1 MILDG
6 NGWRSAAALLAIGM
20 VSVFAGCEVKSTPV
34 TTGPGKLPAQTAP
47 ESGDEAAKKDE
58 DATIKSGSGDVAEP
72 SKDAPTKATGAAG
85 NSTGESAT
93 ISAEGSSTVYPIC
106 QSFAVEFEK
115 KTKNTVSIGMQG
127 TGGGYK
133 KFVNRQA
140 DIWNASRGID
150 PKEEKELA
158 EKGIEWLELNIAVDG
173 IVIAVNP
180 KNDWC
185 SNITCEQLKQI
196 WEPDSRVK
204 TWSDLD
210 PSWPAQP
217 ILLYGADSDS
227 GTFEYFTEV
236 INEKKKATNT
246 NYTPAAND
254 NVLVQGIAAN
264 KTALGYIPFGY
275 YIENTEKLKAL
286 SVADKTKS
294 GETQKPFVEPTEEAI
309 LSGEYAPLA
318 RPLYMY
324 VNKNSLKRPE
334 VAAFLKFAVS
344 KESQHLIGK
353 RGFVKVKEE
362 DRLKAVGKLEEA
374 LHQLSAAQ

>member
-1 MILDG
+1 MG
-6 NGWRSAAALLAIGM
+6 RCWRFVVVLLAIGA
-20 VSVFAGCEVKSTPV
+20 VSVLPGCEVKTTPPT
-34 TTGPGKLPAQTAP
+34 TTGPAKVHEQTAP
-47 ESGDEAAKKDE
+47 STTDETQTAQGGDKASPNPESSKPGDQ
-58 DATIKSGSGDVAEP
+58 TP
-72 SKDAPTKATGAAG
+72 
-85 NSTGESAT
+85 GESSLGAKASPVATSASST

-115 KTKNTVSIGMQG
+115 RTKNTVSIGMQG

-150 PKEEKELA
+150 PKEVKELA

-180 KNDWC
+180 KNTWC

-196 WEPDSRVK
+196 WEPDSKVK
-204 TWSDLD
+204 TWSDVD
-210 PSWPAQP
+210 PSWPAEP
-217 ILLYGADSDS
+217 ILLYGADTDS

-246 NYTPAAND
+246 NYTPASND
-254 NVLVQGIAAN
+254 NVLVQGIASN

-275 YIENTEKLKAL
+275 YIDNTEKLKAL
-286 SVADKTKS
+286 GIAAKTNP
-294 GETQKPFVEPTEEAI
+294 GEAQKPFVEPSEETI
-309 LSGEYAPLA
+309 LSSEYVPLA

-324 VNKNSLKRPE
+324 VNKSSLKRPE
-334 VAAFLKFAVS
+334 VAEFLRFAVS
-344 KESQHLIGK
+344 KESQSLIGK

-362 DRLKAVGKLEEA
+362 ERLKAVAKLEDAIKERPSP
-374 LHQLSAAQ
+374 Q

>member
-1 MILDG
+1 MILGG
-6 NGWRSAAALLAIGM
+6 NGWRSAAVLLTIGAAGIF
-20 VSVFAGCEVKSTPV
+20 SGCEVKSTPV
-34 TTGPGKLPAQTAP
+34 AAPPSTPPALTPPGAARVTAKPDVEAAEKAEPAKPTEPGK
-47 ESGDEAAKKDE
+47 S
-58 DATIKSGSGDVAEP
+58 EP
-72 SKDAPTKATGAAG
+72 SKTTEATGSAAV
-85 NSTGESAT
+85 ESAT

-115 KTKNTVSIGMQG
+115 KSKNTVSIGMQG

-150 PKEEKELA
+150 PKEVKELA

-180 KNDWC
+180 KNSWC

-196 WEPDSRVK
+196 WEPESKVK

-210 PSWPAQP
+210 SSWPSLP

-275 YIENTEKLKAL
+275 YTENTEKLKAIG
-286 SVADKTKS
+286 VADKTKA
-294 GETQKPFVEPTEEAI
+294 GETQKPFVEPSEETI

-334 VAAFLKFAVS
+334 VAAFLRFAVS
-344 KESQHLIGK
+344 KESQSLIGK
-353 RGFVKVKEE
+353 RGFVKVKED
-362 DRLKAVGKLEEA
+362 DRLKSAAKLEEA
-374 LHQLSAAQ
+374 INELSTAK

>member
-6 NGWRSAAALLAIGM
+6 HGWRSIAVLLTIGT
-20 VSVFAGCEVKSTPV
+20 VGIFSGCEVKSTPV
-34 TTGPGKLPAQTAP
+34 VNAPAHTAP
-47 ESGDEAAKKDE
+47 ATTHSASKTGDEA
-58 DATIKSGSGDVAEP
+58 TGS
-72 SKDAPTKATGAAG
+72 TAA
-85 NSTGESAT
+85 ESAT

-115 KTKNTVSIGMQG
+115 KSKHTVSIGMQG

-180 KNDWC
+180 KNTWC
-185 SNITCEQLKQI
+185 SNLTCEQLKQI
-196 WEPDSRVK
+196 WEPDSKVT

-210 PSWPAQP
+210 PSWPAEP
-217 ILLYGADSDS
+217 MLLYGADTDS

-236 INEKKKATNT
+236 INDKKKATNIK
-246 NYTPAAND
+246 YTPAAND
-254 NVLVQGIAAN
+254 NVLVQGIASN

-275 YIENTEKLKAL
+275 YTENTEKLKAL
-286 SVADKTKS
+286 GIADKTKA
-294 GETQKPFVEPTEEAI
+294 GETQKPFVEPSEETL

-334 VAAFLKFAVS
+334 VAAFLRFAVS
-344 KESQHLIGK
+344 KESQSLIGK
-353 RGFVKVKEE
+353 RGFVKVKEKE
-362 DRLKAVGKLEEA
+362 RLNAVGKLEDAIQA
-374 LHQLSAAQ
+374 LSSAK

>member
-1 MILDG
+1 MILGG
-6 NGWRSAAALLAIGM
+6 NGWRSAAVLLTIGAAGIF
-20 VSVFAGCEVKSTPV
+20 SGCEVKSTPV
-34 TTGPGKLPAQTAP
+34 VTPPSTPPTLTPP
-47 ESGDEAAKKDE
+47 AAKVTANS
-58 DATIKSGSGDVAEP
+58 DAEATAKADSAQSTEPVKSEP
-72 SKDAPTKATGAAG
+72 SKTTEATGSAAAD
-85 NSTGESAT
+85 SAT

-115 KTKNTVSIGMQG
+115 KSKHTVSIGMQG

-133 KFVNRQA
+133 KFMNRQA

-150 PKEEKELA
+150 PKEVKELA

-180 KNDWC
+180 KNTWC
-185 SNITCEQLKQI
+185 SNVTCEQLKQI
-196 WEPDSRVK
+196 WEPDSKVK

-286 SVADKTKS
+286 GVADKTKS
-294 GETQKPFVEPTEEAI
+294 GEAQKPFVEPTEEAI

-334 VAAFLKFAVS
+334 VAAFLRFAVS
-344 KESQHLIGK
+344 RESQSLIGK
-353 RGFVKVKEE
+353 RGFVKVKED
-362 DRLKAVGKLEEA
+362 DRLKAVAKLEEA
-374 LHQLSAAQ
+374 INELSSAK

>member
-1 MILDG
+1 MILGG
-6 NGWRSAAALLAIGM
+6 NGWRSAAVLLTIGAAGIF
-20 VSVFAGCEVKSTPV
+20 SGCEVKSTPV
-34 TTGPGKLPAQTAP
+34 VTPPSTPPTLTP
-47 ESGDEAAKKDE
+47 SAAKVTANS
-58 DATIKSGSGDVAEP
+58 DAEATAKADSAQSTEPVKSEP
-72 SKDAPTKATGAAG
+72 SKTTEATGSAAAD
-85 NSTGESAT
+85 SAT

-115 KTKNTVSIGMQG
+115 KSKHTVSIGMQG

-133 KFVNRQA
+133 KFMNRQA

-150 PKEEKELA
+150 PKEVKELA

-180 KNDWC
+180 KNTWC
-185 SNITCEQLKQI
+185 SNVTCEQLKQI
-196 WEPDSRVK
+196 WEPDSKVK

-286 SVADKTKS
+286 GVADKTKS
-294 GETQKPFVEPTEEAI
+294 GEAQKPFVEPTEEAI

-334 VAAFLKFAVS
+334 VAAFLRFAVS
-344 KESQHLIGK
+344 RESQSLIGK
-353 RGFVKVKEE
+353 RGFVKVKED
-362 DRLKAVGKLEEA
+362 DRLKAVAKLEEA
-374 LHQLSAAQ
+374 INELSSAK

>member
-1 MILDG
+1 MSF
-6 NGWRSAAALLAIGM
+6 NGSGCRSAAVLLAIGIAGIF
-20 VSVFAGCEVKSTPV
+20 SGCEVKSTPV
-34 TTGPGKLPAQTAP
+34 TTPPSTPPALTPTAVAHEPTKTNVEPSAKSTEPGKS
-47 ESGDEAAKKDE
+47 ESSKTTEGAESAA
-58 DATIKSGSGDVAEP
+58 A
-72 SKDAPTKATGAAG
+72 
-85 NSTGESAT
+85 ESAT

-115 KTKNTVSIGMQG
+115 RSKHTVSIGMQG

-150 PKEEKELA
+150 PKEVKELA

-180 KNDWC
+180 KNTWC

-196 WEPDSRVK
+196 WEPESKVK

-275 YIENTEKLKAL
+275 FTENTEKLKAL
-286 SVADKTKS
+286 GVADKTKS
-294 GETQKPFVEPTEEAI
+294 GEAQKPFVEPTEEAI

-324 VNKNSLKRPE
+324 VNKSSLKRPE
-334 VAAFLKFAVS
+334 VAGFLRFAVS
-344 KESQHLIGK
+344 KESQSLIGK

-362 DRLKAVGKLEEA
+362 DRLKAAGKLEEA
-374 LHQLSAAQ
+374 INELASAK